1 MHIRNPI
8 EWAVAQFEAPGI
20 IGSAPPETYWPAT
33 RQAGAPEIQKITLA
47 DLREAVRRG
56 LHDFAAGRTDV
67 MFVCLIY
74 PVLGLFIAAAE
85 AHGGLLPLLFPTAA
99 GFTLVGPFFAVGLYE
114 MSRQREM
121 TGKLSWIDTFNVLRS
136 PSIAAIAGLGLLL
149 IALFVVWLVVAQGIY
164 DVTLGPSPPLSAW
177 RFVQDVFTTPAG
189 WAMIALGWGVGVLF
203 AVGVL
208 AISVVSFPLL
218 LDRPVGLSDRD
229 RDLAGGRAAQSGAAR
244 IMGAAGRRR
253 FVRGRGAVL
262 HRADRGAARA
272 GPLHLAFI
280 PADRSTADGLDLT
293 ALGSE
298 EKGFFL

>member
-136 PSIAAIAGLGLLL
+136 PSIAAITGLGLLL
-149 IALFVVWLVVAQGIY
+149 IALFVVWLAVAQGIY

-189 WAMIALGWGVGVLF
+189 WAMIALGWGVGALF

-218 LDRPVGLSDRD
+218 LDRPVGLS
-229 RDLAGGRAAQSGAAR
+229 
-244 IMGAAGRRR
+244 
-253 FVRGRGAVL
+253 
-262 HRADRGAARA
+262 
-272 GPLHLAFI
+272 
-280 PADRSTADGLDLT
+280 TAIATSLT
-293 ALGSE
+293 AVRRNPVPLGLW
-298 EKGFFL
+298 GLLVVAALFVGVVPFFIGLIVVLPVLGHSTWHLYRRIVRPPTVLI